1 MPKPYHQ
8 KLFWKTLGMMKQ
20 FKCVVP
26 YLPPQFQ
33 YHSKHGYDT
42 VADPVCINKTSNEME
57 TIMRFYDHYSS
68 NGQRNFCQM
77 PCTTMEVWNHSTYI
91 LVVVGLSGILKV
103 KQKLGVTFNFN
114 KQDIID
120 FTKFSKMTMCR
131 ASEANSEK

>member
-1 MPKPYHQ
+1 
-8 KLFWKTLGMMKQ
+8 MKQ

-42 VADPVCINKTSNEME
+42 TADPVCINKTSNEME

-77 PCTTMEVWNHSTYI
+77 PCTTMEVKS
-91 LVVVGLSGILKV
+91 VPLKRI
-103 KQKLGVTFNFN
+103 VTCIWI
-114 KQDIID
+114 KEYLD
-120 FTKFSKMTMCR
+120 
-131 ASEANSEK
+131 E

>member
-1 MPKPYHQ
+1 MPKPYYQ

-42 VADPVCINKTSNEME
+42 TADPVCINKTSNEME

-77 PCTTMEVWNHSTYI
+77 PCTTMEVWTYI
-91 LVVVGLSGILKV
+91 LNFYPPKSCFRILV
-103 KQKLGVTFNFN
+103 SYFEF
-114 KQDIID
+114 
-120 FTKFSKMTMCR
+120 
-131 ASEANSEK
+131 